1 MLFVGVL
8 TLEKNT
14 MTNTTNIIEA
24 FRNAM
29 MDNGITPPQHING
42 DGQRHRFKHNG
53 DKTANSWYQLHLNGI
68 AAGNFGC
75 WKLNINQ
82 NWCSKS
88 EHELTPEERKAY
100 REQCEQNRLQA
111 EKERKQRE
119 ENAANQAKKAYGI
132 AAYDDVI
139 KHPYAVSKGIETLTG
154 ALQIKCFKW
163 EQRNWKNAL
172 IIPLINAN
180 NETLTLQAINENGTK
195 DFLAGGKKHGCFYP
209 FTDLEQLKRANII
222 MIGEG
227 VATVGACHIATGY
240 AAVAAM
246 DAGNL
251 MPVAQAI
258 RSINPTAKII
268 LLADNDTQA
277 ENEKPNTGV
286 LKATE
291 AAKAIK
297 GYVAIPKLLNS
308 EKCDFWSV
316 YSELGKDSVKKTIN
330 AALTKDTTEAAALTK
345 KPLFSSLSE
354 LISKPRTT
362 HWLIKDYLE
371 MNSTAL
377 LFGESGAGKS
387 FAVLDMALSIATG
400 KDWHGHPVTQGAVF
414 YVAGE
419 GQAGVAKRCLAWSV
433 HHDTPLNN
441 VPFFVSCQ
449 AINLPDSEN
458 MINLMA
464 EIEASQQKPALIV
477 FDTLAR
483 CLNGDENSAS
493 DTSAFI
499 QALDTIR
506 NAYGCCVL
514 VVHHSGKDESKG
526 ARGSSALK
534 AAMDTE
540 LGLTKMGDLKRLQVT
555 KQKDHEA
562 PNDKIFNLERAET
575 TWLDDNGDIIYSA
588 VMTLSDHEPTSK
600 SRVRLTNNDELILES
615 LKTALEEHGT
625 PPPQAI
631 KDRFPDSPQNIPPKV
646 INIEHWREYAYQVMT
661 VDSDSDDLKK
671 IKNAKKLALQR
682 ARDKLEKLG
691 YIGLYGGFAWIA
703 NN

>member
-1 MLFVGVL
+1 
-8 TLEKNT
+8 
-14 MTNTTNIIEA
+14 MTNTTIIED
-24 FRNAM
+24 FKNAM
-29 MDNGITPPQHING
+29 NDYGITPPQHING

-100 REQCEQNRLQA
+100 REQCEQNRLHA
-111 EKERKQRE
+111 EKERKQRQQQ
-119 ENAANQAKKAYGI
+119 AAKKARDLYQALSSDDIENHAYAQQKGI
-132 AAYDDVI
+132 ATLDGSKPI
-139 KHPYAVSKGIETLTG
+139 KRG
-154 ALQIKCFKW
+154 AW
-163 EQRNWKNAL
+163 AQRGWTDAL
-172 IIPLINAN
+172 IIPMIN
-180 NETLTLQAINENGTK
+180 TKGDIVTLQAINADGTK
-195 DFLAGGKKHGCFYP
+195 DFLAGGEKSGAFYP
-209 FTDLEQLKRANII
+209 MTNSKLDPEKPVL
-222 MIGEG
+222 IGEG
-227 VATVGACHIATGY
+227 VATVGAARLATGY
-240 AAVAAM
+240 QGIAAM

-251 MPVAQAI
+251 LVVARAI
-258 RSINPTAKII
+258 REKAPNAKII
-268 LLADNDTQA
+268 ILADNDIKPD
-277 ENEKPNTGV
+277 KPNIGI
-286 LKATE
+286 LKAQE
-291 AAKAIK
+291 AAQAVN
-297 GYVAIPKLLNS
+297 GYVATPKLLNG

-316 YSELGKDSVKKTIN
+316 FNTLGKDTVKQAIN
-330 AALTKDTTEAAALTK
+330 ATLAKDNETIEGYIKPQEVTKPPTTK
-345 KPLFSSLSE
+345 KPLFSSISE
-354 LISKPRTT
+354 IISKPRTT
-362 HWLIKDYLE
+362 NWLIKDYLE

-387 FAVLDMALSIATG
+387 FVVLDMALSIATG
-400 KDWHGHPVTQGAVF
+400 KDWHNHPVKQGAVF

-419 GQAGVAKRCLAWSV
+419 GQGGIAKRCLAWSK
-433 HHDTPLNN
+433 HHDTLLNDI
-441 VPFFVSCQ
+441 PFFVSHQ

-464 EIEASQQKPALIV
+464 EIEDSQQKPALIV

-506 NAYGCCVL
+506 TVYGCCVL

-555 KQKDHEA
+555 KQKDHEPPA
-562 PNDKIFNLERAET
+562 DKVFSLESAAT
-575 TWLDDNGDIIYSA
+575 PWLDDDSEIIYSA
-588 VMTLSDHEPTSK
+588 VMTLSDHTPNQKSK
-600 SRVRLTNNDELILES
+600 VRLTNNDELILES

-631 KDRFPDSPQNIPPKV
+631 KDRFPDSPHNIPPKV
-646 INIEHWREYAYQVMT
+646 VNIEHWREYAYQVMT
-661 VDSDSDDLKK
+661 IDSNPDDHKK
-671 IKNAKKLALQR
+671 TSKTKRQIFQR
-682 ARDKLEKLG
+682 TREKLEKMG
-691 YIGLYGGFAWIA
+691 NIGMYGGFTWSC
-703 NN
+703 

>member
-1 MLFVGVL
+1 
-8 TLEKNT
+8 
-14 MTNTTNIIEA
+14 MTKTNIIED
-24 FRNAM
+24 FKNAM
-29 MDNGITPPQHING
+29 MDYGITPPQHING

-100 REQCEQNRLQA
+100 REQCEQSRLQA

-132 AAYDDVI
+132 AVYDDVI
-139 KHPYAVSKGIETLTG
+139 KHPYTVSKGIETLKG
-154 ALQIKCFKW
+154 ALLIKCFKW

-180 NETLTLQAINENGTK
+180 NETLTLQAINEDGTK
-195 DFLAGGKKHGCFYP
+195 DFLAGGKKRGSFYP
-209 FTDLEQLKRANII
+209 FTDLERLKQSDII

-240 AAVAAM
+240 DAVAAM

-268 LLADNDTQA
+268 LLADNDINANDKNT
-277 ENEKPNTGV
+277 NTGV

-297 GYVAIPKLLNS
+297 GYVAIPKLLNG

-316 YSELGKDSVKKTIN
+316 YDELGKDTVKQTIN
-330 AALTKDTTEAAALTK
+330 ATLTKDKNEVAAPTK

-362 HWLIKDYLE
+362 HWLIRDYLE

-400 KDWHGHPVTQGAVF
+400 KDWHEHPVTQGAVF

-419 GQAGVAKRCLAWSV
+419 GQAGITKRCLAWSV
-433 HHDTPLNN
+433 HHDTPLNDI
-441 VPFFVSCQ
+441 PFFVSHQ

-499 QALDTIR
+499 QSLDAIR
-506 NAYGCCVL
+506 AVYGCCVL

-555 KQKDHEA
+555 KQKDHE
-562 PNDKIFNLERAET
+562 PPSDKIFSLERSAT
-575 TWLDDNGDIIYSA
+575 TWLDDEGEIIYSA
-588 VMTLSDHEPTSK
+588 VMALSDHEPSQK

-646 INIEHWREYAYQVMT
+646 VNIDHWREYAYEVMT
-661 VDSDSDDLKK
+661 IDSDPEDLKK
-671 IKNAKKLALQR
+671 TQRAKKSAWR
-682 ARDKLEKLG
+682 RSREKLENMSC
-691 YIGLYGGFAWIA
+691 IGLYGCYVWIA
-703 NN
+703 NSK